1 MSKDNIW
8 SKDGTAYQKGAFIY
22 SHQEAARR
30 GFESQEEADR
40 HDKEDSELQHPE
52 NRGEGKMKTERKM
65 TEDELKEAEKE
76 TQKLTDEHIQKID
89 DLIKHK
95 EKEILE
101 VQLQSV

>member
-40 HDKEDSELQHPE
+40 HDKEDSEL
-52 NRGEGKMKTERKM
+52 
-65 TEDELKEAEKE
+65 
-76 TQKLTDEHIQKID
+76 
-89 DLIKHK
+89 
-95 EKEILE
+95 
-101 VQLQSV
+101 